1 MMVVESRWQN
11 TLALK
16 HNYPHVIGKLKTLID
31 TIDGFEK
38 NRAINEQ
45 LLGVKGSRP
54 VGSPQLLGR
63 PFVAAGKTYHGHQ
76 DQARLPVR
84 RLLLPSCQVHQVRT
98 RPGYQA
104 VVFFYLLARLTRS
117 RTPVFLLLPG
127 PGHQSSCFFLL
138 RRPSPTDSGVNG
150 CPRLY
155 TPISQWHAWLIPIV
169 SLVGWPGEAARPP
182 RRPLSLAGQPIRAR
196 SPSPGPTGRVED
208 RIGSYSAKSQP
219 SVPKICV
226 CCTN

>member
-1 MMVVESRWQN
+1 MPSNYAPPICPKHAIRSNSQN
-11 TLALK
+11 LR
-16 HNYPHVIGKLKTLID
+16 LKTLID

-104 VVFFYLLARLTRS
+104 VVFFFLLARFTRS
-117 RTPVFLLLPG
+117 RTPVFLLLQG

-155 TPISQWHAWLIPIV
+155 NPNQPMTCVTNPDRLIGRLAGRSCSPSTPAALI
-169 SLVGWPGEAARPP
+169 GWP
-182 RRPLSLAGQPIRAR
+182 SDQSRA
-196 SPSPGPTGRVED
+196 TLTFHD
-208 RIGSYSAKSQP
+208 DLLLMIIY
-219 SVPKICV
+219 
-226 CCTN
+226 